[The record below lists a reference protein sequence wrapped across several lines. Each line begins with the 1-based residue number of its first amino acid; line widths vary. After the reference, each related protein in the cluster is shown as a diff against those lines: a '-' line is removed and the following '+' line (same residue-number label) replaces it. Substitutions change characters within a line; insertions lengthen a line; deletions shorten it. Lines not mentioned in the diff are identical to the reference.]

1 MRGFAAM
8 CLVRFRRSLAA
19 VYEAFKGSDALCARR
34 NLFVGGR
41 GGLNHAWNYLGVLVL
56 TQVTE
61 DMRIARSIS
70 AGAYDG
76 FPDFGSPM
84 VAGCAYE

>member
-56 TQVTE
+56 MQITGDVRT
-61 DMRIARSIS
+61 ALSIS
-70 AGAYDG
+70 VWGVRWI
-76 FPDFGSPM
+76 S
-84 VAGCAYE
+84 

>member
-8 CLVRFRRSLAA
+8 CLARFRRSLAA
-19 VYEAFKGSDALCARR
+19 VYEVFKGSDALCARR
-34 NLFVGGR
+34 NLFCWAL

-56 TQVTE
+56 TQVTGN
-61 DMRIARSIS
+61 MRIALSIS
-70 AGAYDG
+70 VGACDG

-84 VAGCAYE
+84 VAGCGYE

>member
-19 VYEAFKGSDALCARR
+19 VYEVFKGSDALCARR
-34 NLFVGGR
+34 NLFVRGR

-56 TQVTE
+56 MQITGEVRIALSISVW
-61 DMRIARSIS
+61 DMRWIS
-70 AGAYDG
+70 WLRLAN
-76 FPDFGSPM
+76 
-84 VAGCAYE
+84 GCGLWI

>member
-8 CLVRFRRSLAA
+8 CLARFRRSLAA
-19 VYEAFKGSDALCARR
+19 VYEVFKGSDALCARR

-56 TQVTE
+56 MQITGDV
-61 DMRIARSIS
+61 RIALSIS
-70 AGAYDG
+70 VWGMRWISWLRLAN
-76 FPDFGSPM
+76 
-84 VAGCAYE
+84 GCGLWI